1 MLIYLVS
8 TPLKQGSN
16 GSAFLTYS
24 PSRQEPSFLHVSA
37 IALQSQSQ
45 QHPMSHVFDVKSQLQ
60 VPGSHFVSILL
71 VILDVDMF

>member
-8 TPLKQGSN
+8 TPLKHGSN

-24 PSRQEPSFLHVSA
+24 PSKQEPSFLHVSA

-45 QHPMSHVFDVKSQLQ
+45 QQPMSHVFEVKSQLQ
-60 VPGSHFVSILL
+60 VPGSLLVSSLF
-71 VILDVDMF
+71 VILDDDMF